1 MAPSTGA
8 RHSRCQVSEI
18 DPNECFEA
26 ADLRAGDAYRLM
38 TDIVAPRPIAW
49 ISTLDEAGRPNLAPF
64 SYFQAVCSRPPTVI
78 VAIGNRPDGRPKD
91 TLANILARRE
101 LTICHVSEAQA
112 EAMNL
117 TSGAY
122 APEIDEWALA
132 GEPGGRLPSLP
143 SAQVA
148 PPRVAHARA
157 AMECR
162 MVRAIPLGEGPKGG
176 PSTTLVVAE
185 VVVFWLAAGLTQRD
199 ERGRRRPIDPAAL
212 ASVGRLGGMSYA
224 RTADTFTLA
233 RPSGELPDQAPRT
246 PVKSK
251 A

>member
-1 MAPSTGA
+1 MASETRS
-8 RHSRCQVSEI
+8 RHSRSPVSAI
-18 DPNECFEA
+18 DPSEWFEA

-49 ISTLDEAGRPNLAPF
+49 ISTLDDAGRPNLAPF

-101 LTICHVSEAQA
+101 LTICHVGEAQA
-112 EAMNL
+112 EAMNA

-122 APEIDEWALA
+122 APEVDEWEQA

-162 MVRAIPLGEGPKGG
+162 MVRAIPLGEGPGKG

-199 ERGRRRPIDPAAL
+199 ERGRRRPIEPAAL

-224 RTADTFTLA
+224 RTADTFTMA
-233 RPSGELPDQAPRT
+233 RPSVEPPGEPPRT
-246 PVKSK
+246 PGKRK